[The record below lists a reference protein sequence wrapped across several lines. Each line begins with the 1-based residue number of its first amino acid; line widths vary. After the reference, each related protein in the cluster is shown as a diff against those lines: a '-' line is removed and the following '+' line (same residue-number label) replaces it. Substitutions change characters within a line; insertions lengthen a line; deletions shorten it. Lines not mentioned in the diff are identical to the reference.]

1 MKLQTF
7 PTRLVIFSLFL
18 IFILPIVFG
27 LQISLNPT
35 QDAAIY
41 PNNNN
46 YGTSTQS
53 DLDSNNYWKLL
64 YYFNV
69 SSLNLPQNAIIS
81 FANLSLRTSTSAT
94 ALSAEAHSLTESWTE
109 TGVTG
114 QSRDGIT
121 NWATYGGTYTPTI
134 YDTKSVGNSGRYGWD
149 ITELAKSWL
158 NGSITNNG
166 VIITA
171 PGSGSAHTFYMREY
185 TTTIS
190 NRPNLT
196 VYYTFPLPAVSINSP
211 ANNTNY
217 STQLVTFNCSANTN
231 SDLTANVTNMSLW
244 YGTGTPTRQ
253 NAISPSVSPYSKCYQ
268 ESANVSTSCGGLNTG
283 SYSSYSNSPSG
294 GLTYGYI
301 YINYTKPKYTPN
313 ATWEI
318 KHGILDVYNV
328 SIPSSCFNYYSDIIN
343 LRMVSYVY
351 GADPYNYYE
360 SYGECY
366 NGTWSTI
373 TNVSNLHSDIGT
385 FYGDSYYYRN
395 AYDSDWSSYTF
406 PFSTNFWVYDYIN
419 SINASAAR
427 LFEEAII
434 WNIGIPTKSANVTF
448 TNNISTDGTYNWY
461 CQACSEYGCNNS
473 ETRKF
478 TVDTTPPVSS
488 LFPTSPPGGA
498 TYFNNTWTNNS
509 VKVTMGADDG
519 TGVGVNLGVYP
530 KYCNDTTN
538 TCTPNLYAGVPGV
551 TITRQ
556 NTSYI
561 RYYSNDTLGNVESI
575 KSFTIRIDSVKPN
588 STVYFPTSG
597 LNLSYKTNINLNFSV
612 SDALSG
618 LSTCWYNLN
627 GGTNTSVVC
636 NANTTFTTTDGAKTL
651 YFYVNDSANNI
662 NLTTRTFTVDT
673 TNPSASLIFPS
684 NNSYNSTLSQN
695 YTATLTDNLGIK
707 NATLNIYNSSNN
719 ALINRTTVSYVTG
732 ITSSTLGIVVTL
744 VDGIYQ
750 WFYSLF
756 DWAGNSYA
764 TENNTLT
771 LDSIHPQIN
780 ITYPRN
786 TTYTISITALN
797 FTRSDVNLGSC
808 WYSTNGG
815 TSNVSNPTCANLTGL
830 TASQGS
836 NIWLVGVN
844 DSANNLNMS
853 IVTFF
858 VDSSP
863 PSISITT
870 PLNNTASSN
879 TKLNINY
886 TASDASTIS
895 TCWYSNDTMKLNI
908 TQTACANITTITW
921 SEGQHN
927 VTIWAND
934 TLNNINSTSVR
945 FTIDTTYPLISYD
958 SGTAVNFANLSQSN
972 VYIDVLITEVNF
984 ANITFNVYNSS
995 WNNITTYT
1003 TLTNSINF
1011 TSLAGKYWYY
1021 VNITD
1026 KVNNKNSTAIY
1037 NITLDMLNPS
1047 ASLTTP
1053 ANNTINKTLTQN
1065 FTATLTDNLG
1075 IKNATL
1081 NIYNASDDTLIN
1093 QTTVSYSS
1101 GVLSSTLGIVVTLV
1115 DGIYKWFY
1123 SLFDW
1128 AGNSYATGNYTI
1140 SLDSKSPL
1148 YSNNLTSVDSGG
1160 IYNSSRAYQFN
1171 ITWTEATTNI
1181 SKAIFSFDSVNYTM
1195 NRNGNVFYYTFLT
1208 LPASVSNYYFWANDT
1223 ANNANITKLFTYVI
1237 YKAPAQTS
1245 LLFNETSPKVYGTW
1259 INATCSAVTGQGT
1272 PTLKV
1277 NETTITSG
1285 VPMLLGAR
1293 ANWTFDCQVL
1303 SSQNYTTANNYS
1315 NFTIT
1320 QAVPSLSINFY
1331 PSNNINF
1338 PTPINVTGLGCPSQL
1353 ACTLY
1358 RNSTLISSGIN
1369 ETLAVGLY
1377 NYTYNTTGNANYSSF
1392 STSSILT
1399 INKATSITSLNYFPD
1414 SGDLTYGTASN
1425 FTCTN
1430 NIGGISLNLSV
1441 DGVDKTSENGM
1452 NVIRAAGTH
1461 TVNCSTAPTANFTGS
1476 SILQNYIINKAT
1488 PTLTFLANG
1497 GTSNL
1502 SLTYPQQINIS
1513 ATSNAG
1519 TVGLDKDSVNYLTN
1533 NAKNI
1538 TLGVGSYIFR
1548 ANISG
1553 NTNYSDVAYSYKNIT
1568 ITPKALVFTTNVTSP
1583 ITYPTASNYAGSIV
1597 GGEGV
1602 CSPQLYRNNVNIDNG
1617 WTVADTSILGVG
1629 TYTYNFS
1636 VTGCI
1641 NYTNSEDIKPLTV
1654 SKNTTYSLSI
1664 NFYPSNNINFPTPI
1678 NVTGLGCPSQLAC
1691 TLYRNSTLISSGINE
1706 TLAAGLYNY
1715 TYNTTGNA
1723 NYSSFSTS
1731 SILTINDTTAP
1742 TISFG
1747 TGTQANGV
1755 NLSQNFIYVNVTWN
1769 ETSFSNITFT
1779 LRNLTATVNSTVF
1792 LVATYEINWTNLS
1805 NTDYTYFVNISDVA
1819 GNKNSTAIYS
1829 IRLDTLNPN
1838 ATLIFPSNN
1847 SYNKT
1852 ASQNF
1857 TYSVNDTLGIKNSTL
1872 NVWNQTGQFN
1882 QTVTTANTLTS
1893 TVGVLITLIDGI
1905 YKWWVQVWDWAGNT
1919 FATGNYTFTLD
1930 SIYPNIS
1937 YNPSSAGNTTWNTN
1951 GNIFINVTYIDTNKD
1966 TLILSFDNVNY
1977 SFTNNDA
1984 NSYWRTLTGI
1994 STGNYNYYVWAND
2007 SANNINISSRVIY
2020 VDREDPSINLIRPDP
2035 INYYTN
2041 VSIPFNFTVTDV
2053 NLQNCSWNLDG
2064 GTNTTISCNSN
2075 RTFNTTL
2082 DAIHTLFIYANDSS
2096 GRIGSANVTF
2106 STYASR
2112 PSVSLNYPTDNSWVI
2127 TYTNLNFNYTPSTS
2141 GGTMDT
2147 CEFWWLSTPLGGDP
2161 AASWHKNQ
2169 TNNTLTNGALSTF
2182 KIPTASESKYTWN
2195 IWCNNSLGFSTW
2207 ASPTANFTV
2216 YVDKA
2221 VPLIDFTADA
2231 LANNS
2236 QVMQSSIYAEVTI
2249 TDTNR
2254 ETTTF
2259 NLYNSAYA
2267 LYNSTKYTTATNSL
2281 NWTSL
2286 PDGIYYFNVTVNDSA
2301 GQSNSTE
2308 TRKVYLDNNPPNIVV
2323 TKPQNLENYGNNNT
2337 MQLNYSVTDPVIG
2350 VLSCGYYI
2358 KNSSG
2363 AYIIPPWTSLPGCT
2377 NVTFSLPG
2385 GDIDYVLYLQAT
2397 DGLNSPATATIN
2409 FGIRTISPVINIDN
2423 SYFNYLNNTILNTT
2437 AIKTEGISTCEL
2449 WGNWTGTW
2457 HKNQTKTGIVSGTSF
2472 NWNSLNLTEGN
2483 FIFGVWCNDTLNN
2496 GGFSFNKSLITDI
2509 TYPIINVTS
2518 PVNGSSITSNFLLTY
2533 NISDRNI
2540 DSCFIT
2546 LRTPLNIIETYNNYS
2561 VTCSESGSQAVAVLG
2576 YGLYSLQLSG
2586 RDSSGNENSTT
2597 WYINSVSTTS
2607 PPGGGGGGLPPTE
2620 VNKSEILQG
2629 VCVVDGFCD
2638 NARGENFQ
2646 TCPADCMGNL
2656 EPITACFSGDSETRK
2671 KCIFYQKT
2679 AIVYV
2684 LGFIGAVVLVTLFFT
2699 IKKQKKKIYSYSFL
2713 PVATKRRKR

>member
-18 IFILPIVFG
+18 I
-27 LQISLNPT
+27 ISSIALVHGDSVNISPSSDTYIYSANPDT
-35 QDAAIY
+35 TY
-41 PNNNN
+41 
-46 YGTSTQS
+46 YTSTTMGITADGHKRILMQF
-53 DLDSNNYWKLL
+53 DLSSIPSYANISSAILNL
-64 YYFNV
+64 YSSTSV
-69 SSLNLPQNAIIS
+69 SSPVNAHVY
-81 FANLSLRTSTSAT
+81 A
-94 ALSAEAHSLTESWTE
+94 LTEEYEEYDTFTPSWNSGTWSSPYAW
-109 TGVTG
+109 T
-114 QSRDGIT
+114 IP
-121 NWATYGGTYTPTI
+121 GGTY
-134 YDTKSVGNSGRYGWD
+134 NSTEAVAGGESLGTTAGWKTLD
-149 ITELAKSWL
+149 ITKIASWWKAGSL
-158 NGSITNNG
+158 TNYGLIIINGSSSTTRNIRTKEY
-166 VIITA
+166 
-171 PGSGSAHTFYMREY
+171 SG
-185 TTTIS
+185 TTYDPYLTI
-190 NRPNLT
+190 
-196 VYYTFPLPAVSINSP
+196 VYSFPLPVSINSP

-217 STQLVTFNCSANTN
+217 STQLVTFNCSA
-231 SDLTANVTNMSLW
+231 SSSVTSIKNISLW
-244 YGTGTPTRQ
+244 YGTGTKSIQ
-253 NAISPSVSPYSKCYQ
+253 NTTNLDSSCYQ
-268 ESANVSTSCGGLNTG
+268 ETATTSTSCGGLSTG
-283 SYSSYSNSPSG
+283 SYDTSSSESAWTSYANLIDGITS
-294 GLTYGYI
+294 TYAKTTNLMSLLNIAYK
-301 YINYTKPKYTPN
+301 KPAN
-313 ATWEI
+313 ATGATWR
-318 KHGILDVYNV
+318 VYYNGDSV
-328 SIPSSCFNYYSDIIN
+328 QWADYDIPSNCWNAYSDTLLFRIGSN
-343 LRMVSYVY
+343 GFSYPNWV
-351 GADPYNYYE
+351 
-360 SYGECY
+360 
-366 NGTWSTI
+366 
-373 TNVSNLHSDIGT
+373 
-385 FYGDSYYYRN
+385 FYCWDTGYSELDSFGGN
-395 AYDSDWSSYTF
+395 AYVNEEYITWTTYNNNSHNSS
-406 PFSTNFWVYDYIN
+406 WI
-419 SINASAAR
+419 
-427 LFEEAII
+427 
-434 WNIGIPTKSANVTF
+434 
-448 TNNISTDGTYNWY
+448 NNISTDGAYNWY

-478 TVDTTPPVSS
+478 TVDTTPPVST
-488 LFPTSPPGGA
+488 LFPTSPPDGA
-498 TYFNNTWTNNS
+498 TYLNNTWTNNS

-561 RYYSNDTLGNVESI
+561 RYYSNDTLGNAESI
-575 KSFTIRIDSVKPN
+575 KSFTIRIDSIKPN

-662 NLTTRTFTVDT
+662 NLTTITFTVDT

-744 VDGIYQ
+744 VDGIYK

-808 WYSTNGG
+808 WYSINGG

-836 NIWLVGVN
+836 NTWLVGVN

-886 TASDASTIS
+886 TASDVSAIS

-945 FTIDTTYPLISYD
+945 FTIDATYPLISYD
-958 SGTAVNFANLSQSN
+958 SGTAANFANLSQSN

-984 ANITFNVYNSS
+984 ANITFNIYNSS

-1003 TLTNSINF
+1003 TLTNSVNF
-1011 TSLAGKYWYY
+1011 TNLADGKYWYY

-1026 KVNNKNSTAIY
+1026 QVNNKNSTAIY
-1037 NITLDMLNPS
+1037 NITLDATNPS

-1053 ANNTINKTLTQN
+1053 ANNTINKTLAQN

-1081 NIYNASDDTLIN
+1081 SIYNASDDTLIN

-1101 GVLSSTLGIVVTLV
+1101 GVFSSTLGIVVTLV

-1181 SKAIFSFDSVNYTM
+1181 SNAIFSFGSVNYTM
-1195 NRNGNVFYYTFLT
+1195 NRNGNVFYYTFST

-1223 ANNANITKLFTYVI
+1223 ANNANITKLFAYII

-1285 VPMLLGAR
+1285 VPVLLGAG

-1369 ETLAVGLY
+1369 ETLAAGLY

-1414 SGDLTYGTASN
+1414 SGDLTYGIASN

-1476 SILQNYIINKAT
+1476 SILQNYVINKAT
-1488 PTLTFLANG
+1488 PILTFLANG

-1533 NAKNI
+1533 NAKNV

-1553 NTNYSDVAYSYKNIT
+1553 NTNYSDVAYSYKKID
-1568 ITPKALVFTTNVTSP
+1568 ITPKALVFTTSVTSV
-1583 ITYPTASNYAGSIV
+1583 IYPTASNYAGSIV

-1602 CSPQLYRNNVNIDNG
+1602 CSPQLYRNNVNIDIG

-1636 VTGCI
+1636 VTGCV
-1641 NYTNSEDIKPLTV
+1641 NYTNSEDIKTLTV

-1678 NVTGLGCPSQLAC
+1678 NVTGLGCPSELTR

-1742 TISFG
+1742 TIYFG
-1747 TGTQANGV
+1747 TGTQTDGI

-1805 NTDYTYFVNISDVA
+1805 STDYTYFVNISDVA

-2236 QVMQSSIYAEVTI
+2236 QVMQNSIYAEVTI

-2259 NLYNSAYA
+2259 NLYNSAHA

-2323 TKPQNLENYGNNNT
+2323 TEPQNLENYGNNNT

-2597 WYINSVSTTS
+2597 WYINSVSTTT
-2607 PPGGGGGGLPPTE
+2607 PPGGGGGGLPPATE
-2620 VNKSEILQG
+2620 VNKSELLQG

-2638 NARGENFQ
+2638 NALGENFQ

-2679 AIVYV
+2679 AMVWV
-2684 LGFIGAVVLVTLFFT
+2684 LGFIGAVVLVTLLFT

-2713 PVATKRRKR
+2713 PVTTKRRKR